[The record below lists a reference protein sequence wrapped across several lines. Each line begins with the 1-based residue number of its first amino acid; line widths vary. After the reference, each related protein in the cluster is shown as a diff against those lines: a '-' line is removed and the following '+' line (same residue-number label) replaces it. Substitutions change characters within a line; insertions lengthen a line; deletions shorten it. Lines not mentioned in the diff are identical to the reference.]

1 MIGRVVIFG
10 RDAAAWLSANALQ
23 TALGS
28 TGLTVE
34 VVELPSLLQT
44 QDIYPALPALEAFQ
58 GQMRIDEHALL
69 KAVGGSYSLGQSF
82 VGFGPA
88 PFFHAYG
95 SHGVAIDRL
104 PFFQHFIRAQQKG
117 LTVALEDFS
126 LTAAGAKIGRFIV
139 PDSTTLSFAR
149 TDYGYHL
156 PAVAYIDYLRAKV
169 IKGGVRVMPVR
180 GIEVERDGE
189 GGIAALV
196 AGGQR
201 MTGDLFIDASGA
213 EARLMRELGAG
224 FDSWRGWFRGNRIL
238 TAAGPAFASVPPYAR
253 IEALG
258 HGWQGLHAAQ
268 DRTRLLQVYDNRLM
282 SDDAALQVAARTSG
296 LKLGDAVVSE
306 LNPGRRVQAWS
317 HNCVAIG
324 EAACVFDPIDNPGLQ
339 AIQNG
344 LVHLLA
350 LFPQGRDSRVEQ
362 AEYNHLM
369 RQGFERIRDFQ
380 IVHSVLC
387 AHTGSYWRAP
397 EAALPDTLAHKLETF
412 RARGVV
418 PMYDGEVFPLDSWEA
433 VLTGHGLVPESCVP
447 LTEATS
453 DADLRAHLKQMLGY
467 IREQAK
473 SMNAHDA
480 YLELFCRQG

>member
-1 MIGRVVIFG
+1 MIGKVVIFG

-34 VVELPSLLQT
+34 VVELPSLLQA
-44 QDIYPALPALEAFQ
+44 QDIYPALPALEAFH

-69 KAVGGSYSLGQSF
+69 KAIGGSYSLGQSF
-82 VGFGPA
+82 VDFGPV

-104 PFFQHFIRAQQKG
+104 PFFQHFIRARQKG

-149 TDYGYHL
+149 ADYGYHL
-156 PAVAYIDYLRAKV
+156 PAVAYVDYLRGMAIRAGIKV
-169 IKGGVRVMPVR
+169 TTVR
-180 GIEVERDGE
+180 GIEVERDDE

-224 FDSWRGWFRGNRIL
+224 FDTWRGWFRGDRVL
-238 TAAGPAFASVPPYAR
+238 VAASPAFASVPPHAR
-253 IEALG
+253 IEALD
-258 HGWQGLHAAQ
+258 HGWQGLYAAQ
-268 DRTRLLQVYDNRLM
+268 DRTRLLQFYDSRLM

-324 EAACVFDPIDNPGLQ
+324 EAACVFDPIDSPGLH

-350 LFPQGRDSRVEQ
+350 LFPRDASNRAERI
-362 AEYNHLM
+362 EYNHLM
-369 RQGFERIRDFQ
+369 QQGFERTRDFQ
-380 IVHSVLC
+380 IVHSLLC
-387 AHTGSYWRAP
+387 AHAGSYWRAP

-412 RARGVV
+412 RARGIV
-418 PMYDGEVFPLDSWEA
+418 PKYDGEAFPLDSWEA
-433 VLTGHGLVPESCVP
+433 VLTGYGLVPESHDP
-447 LTEATS
+447 LAEATS
-453 DADLRAHLKQMLGY
+453 DVELMAHLKRMLGY
-467 IREQAK
+467 IREQVQ